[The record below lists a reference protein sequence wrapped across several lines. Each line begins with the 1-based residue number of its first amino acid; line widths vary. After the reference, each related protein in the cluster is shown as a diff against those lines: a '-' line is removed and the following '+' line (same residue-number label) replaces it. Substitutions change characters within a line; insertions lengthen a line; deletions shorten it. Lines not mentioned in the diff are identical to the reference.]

1 MDWQRY
7 QRHVLRYVEKQS
19 LITTSDLVDRQADQ
33 VQLEALLEG
42 SKPPT
47 GDAHA
52 LHWLLR
58 SPFRYPPLPYGSRFG
73 RHLERGVFYAS
84 ETRRA
89 LEAEAAF
96 YSFKFFQDMV
106 VPPPSPIRREFTVIR
121 AKLSTD
127 RLIDIAGHADVDRLV
142 DPQSWRHSQPFG
154 TRARGRGGSHTVSQR
169 SAAARHPQ
177 RALQSGGLR
186 APRIGA
192 SRRTGD
198 LWGVHDGDR
207 PHRGQAAGAPAADP
221 VPCGGYPEP
230 LPLGMTVTGRT
241 VTPWPF
247 SPMNAPTRC
256 TSAPRPTEHSFCRR
270 DGAHLFVAHR
280 RDRTRYRSSSR
291 LDLHPIASG
300 ID

>member
-127 RLIDIAGHADVDRLV
+127 RLIDIAGHADVDRIV

-154 TRARGRGGSHTVSQR
+154 TRAR
-169 SAAARHPQ
+169 
-177 RALQSGGLR
+177 
-186 APRIGA
+186 
-192 SRRTGD
+192 
-198 LWGVHDGDR
+198 
-207 PHRGQAAGAPAADP
+207 AAGAEAIRFPSARLPPATRSEHCNLAVFAPRALGRQGAPEIYGACTTVTDPTGVRLQGHLQQTQYHAADTLS
-221 VPCGGYPEP
+221 PC
-230 LPLGMTVTGRT
+230 
-241 VTPWPF
+241 PW
-247 SPMNAPTRC
+247 A
-256 TSAPRPTEHSFCRR
+256 
-270 DGAHLFVAHR
+270 
-280 RDRTRYRSSSR
+280 
-291 LDLHPIASG
+291 
-300 ID
+300 